1 MPSLLTARALQGLG
15 ASGIM
20 SVNSALIRFV
30 YPSRLLGRGFGH
42 NALVVA
48 TAFTLGPTIAS
59 GILAMGPWPW
69 LFAVNIPFGLI
80 AMGIG
85 LKTLPHTPR
94 AVHAFDFPGA
104 LLAASCLGL
113 FILGIGSA
121 AHKASFGLVSTELAA
136 AVLLGWALIHR
147 HADHPA
153 PMLPIDLFRRPVFA
167 LSAATSVCS
176 FAVQGLAFV
185 SLPFYF
191 EDILQR
197 TQVET
202 GFFMT
207 PWPLVVAFMAPIGGR
222 LSDRYSAG
230 ILGGLGLVL
239 LGLGMSLLATLPAAP
254 SVADIVW
261 RMAIC
266 GFGFGFFQ
274 TPNIKTLM
282 SSAPP
287 HRSGGASG
295 IVATARLTGQ
305 TIGAARA
312 ALCFGLAGRDGARL
326 LVDEEAARHLNDEE
340 LRSQAVQ
347 RVEQHGIVFLDEI
360 DKIASRASMQGAD
373 VSRQGVQRDLL
384 PLVEGTT
391 VSTKYGMVKTDHVLF
406 IASGAF
412 HVAKPADL
420 IPELQGRFPIRVELD
435 SLSVDDF
442 VAILTA
448 TDASLVKQYQAL
460 LATDGVELDFADDG
474 IRRLAEIAHG
484 VNETTENIGARRLH
498 TVIERLL
505 EDVSFHADGAQPR
518 ALRVD
523 AAFVDQ
529 RLGEIARDEDLT
541 RFVL

>member
-1 MPSLLTARALQGLG
+1 MSTDVTAAKKASPAAIDGLPAERRRWAVAAIFTALAMASLDTAIANIALPAIAADLGVSPAEVVWVVNVYQIALVATLLPLGALGEIVGHQRIYLGGLLLFTLASLGCALAWSLPSLLTARALQGLG

-59 GILAMGPWPW
+59 GILAMGHWPW
-69 LFAVNIPFGLI
+69 LFAVNIPFGVI
-80 AMGIG
+80 AMAIG

-104 LLAASCLGL
+104 LLASSCLGL

-121 AHKASFGLVSTELAA
+121 AHKASPGLVAIELAA
-136 AVLLGWALIHR
+136 AILLGSLLMRR

-202 GFFMT
+202 GLFMT
-207 PWPLVVAFMAPIGGR
+207 PWPLVVAIMAPIGGR
-222 LSDRYSAG
+222 LSDRHSAG

-239 LGLGMSLLATLPAAP
+239 LGIGMVLLATLPASPGIAN
-254 SVADIVW
+254 IVW
-261 RMAIC
+261 RMVIC

-274 TPNIKTLM
+274 TPNIKALM

-305 TIGAARA
+305 TIGAALA
-312 ALCFGLAGRDGARL
+312 ALCFALAGREGATVAL
-326 LVDEEAARHLNDEE
+326 ALGAGFAAVG
-340 LRSQAVQ
+340 SVMS
-347 RVEQHGIVFLDEI
+347 FL
-360 DKIASRASMQGAD
+360 
-373 VSRQGVQRDLL
+373 
-384 PLVEGTT
+384 
-391 VSTKYGMVKTDHVLF
+391 
-406 IASGAF
+406 
-412 HVAKPADL
+412 
-420 IPELQGRFPIRVELD
+420 
-435 SLSVDDF
+435 
-442 VAILTA
+442 
-448 TDASLVKQYQAL
+448 
-460 LATDGVELDFADDG
+460 
-474 IRRLAEIAHG
+474 RLA
-484 VNETTENIGARRLH
+484 V
-498 TVIERLL
+498 
-505 EDVSFHADGAQPR
+505 AQKEHK
-518 ALRVD
+518 
-523 AAFVDQ
+523 F
-529 RLGEIARDEDLT
+529 
-541 RFVL
+541 F